1 MQDLKKY
8 NKNIVLN
15 KEDLYNVPWVI
26 TIKNNSNIMTK
37 QKLYM
42 LLNKQKAKKIKVV
55 SIKFF

>member
-1 MQDLKKY
+1 MQDPKKY